1 MTRIVV
7 LGAGGFIGR
16 HVTRELEA
24 RGHAVIGV
32 DRCPDDESS
41 DREWETIALGPDSQE
56 QIERLMA
63 RVAPDAVVN
72 CIGLTVGDV
81 PTLVRMNV
89 LFVASLI
96 DALARV
102 RPGVRLVH
110 LGSAAEY
117 GNAVSG
123 EPITE
128 QTPTRPTSAY
138 GISKLA
144 ATQLVAEVGGRGEV
158 DAIALR
164 VFNPIGRGLPESTLP
179 AQASK
184 RLQDARVGN
193 LGEIRMGS
201 LAGFRDFVDVGDV
214 ACAVAQAVEAA
225 SVEQRIFNVGS
236 GVATQVRDVVTTL
249 AQIIGFD
256 GQIVETEFGSV
267 RSQGVDWQCADLS
280 AIQQELGWLP
290 RTPLKGSLEGML
302 GLAV

>member
-1 MTRIVV
+1 MSRVVV

-24 RGHAVIGV
+24 RGHAVVGV
-32 DRCPDDESS
+32 DRFPDDESS

-56 QIERLMA
+56 QIAHLMA

-72 CIGLTVGDV
+72 CIGLTVGDG
-81 PTLVRMNV
+81 PTLVRLNV

-96 DALARV
+96 DALARM
-102 RPGVRLVH
+102 RPGMRLVH

-117 GNAVSG
+117 GNCAG
-123 EPITE
+123 GTPITE
-128 QTPTRPTSAY
+128 QTPPRPISPY

-144 ATQLVAEVGGRGEV
+144 ATQLIAAAGTSGQV
-158 DAIALR
+158 DGIALR
-164 VFNPIGRGLPESTLP
+164 LFNPIGRGLPESTLP

-184 RLQDARVGN
+184 RLQEARASG

-201 LAGFRDFVDVGDV
+201 LSAYRDFVDVGDV
-214 ACAVAQAVEAA
+214 AAAVAAAVEVPA
-225 SVEQRIFNVGS
+225 VRQRILNVGS
-236 GVATQVRDVVTTL
+236 GVATQVRDVVTLL

-256 GQIVETEFGSV
+256 GQIIESEFGSV

-302 GLAV
+302 GLVV

>member
-1 MTRIVV
+1 MSRVVV

-24 RGHAVIGV
+24 RGHAVVGV
-32 DRCPDDESS
+32 DRFPDDESS

-56 QIERLMA
+56 QFERLVA
-63 RVAPDAVVN
+63 RVTPDAVAN

-81 PTLVRMNV
+81 PTLIRMNV
-89 LFVASLI
+89 LFVASLL

-117 GNAVSG
+117 GNAASG

-128 QTPTRPTSAY
+128 QTPTRPTSPY

-144 ATQLVAEVGGRGEV
+144 ATQLVAEAGTRGTV

-164 VFNPIGRGLPESTLP
+164 IFNPIGRGLPESTLP

-184 RLQDARVGN
+184 RIHEARANGS
-193 LGEIRMGS
+193 GEVRMGS
-201 LAGFRDFVDVGDV
+201 LAGYRDFVDVGDV
-214 ACAVAQAVEAA
+214 AAAVAAALEAA
-225 SVEQRIFNVGS
+225 SVHQRIFNVGS
-236 GVATQVRDVVTTL
+236 GVATQVREVVALL

-256 GQIVETEFGSV
+256 GQIIESEFGSV
-267 RSQGVDWQCADLS
+267 RSQGVDWQCADLC

>member
-32 DRCPDDESS
+32 DRLPDDESS

-184 RLQDARVGN
+184 RLQDARAGN

>member
-1 MTRIVV
+1 MRRIAV

-16 HVTRELEA
+16 HVTNELEA
-24 RGHAVIGV
+24 RGHAVVGV
-32 DRCPDDESS
+32 DRFPDDQNS
-41 DREWETIALGPDSQE
+41 DREWETIALGPDSPE
-56 QIERLMA
+56 QIEHLLA
-63 RVAPDAVVN
+63 RVMPDAVVN
-72 CIGLTVGDV
+72 CIGLTVGDT
-81 PTLVRMNV
+81 PTLVRLNV

-102 RPGVRLVH
+102 RPGARLVH

-117 GNAVSG
+117 GNGASG

-138 GISKLA
+138 GITKLA
-144 ATQLVAEVGGRGEV
+144 ATQLIDAAGRDGEV

-179 AQASK
+179 AQARK
-184 RLQDARVGN
+184 RLQEARAAGS
-193 LGEIRMGS
+193 GEIRMGS
-201 LAGFRDFVDVGDV
+201 LSAYRDLVDVGDV
-214 ACAVAQAVEAA
+214 AAAVAAAVEVA
-225 SVEQRIFNVGS
+225 VVRQRIFNVGS
-236 GVATQVRDVVTTL
+236 GVATQVRDVVTLL

-256 GQIVETEFGSV
+256 GQIIESEFGSV

-290 RTPLKGSLEGML
+290 RTPLRDSLEGML
-302 GLAV
+302 GLVV

>member
-1 MTRIVV
+1 MTRVVV

-24 RGHAVIGV
+24 RGHAVVGV
-32 DRCPDDESS
+32 DRVPDEESS

-56 QIERLMA
+56 QIGRLVT
-63 RVAPDAVVN
+63 RIEPDAIVN
-72 CIGLTVGDV
+72 CIGLTVGET

-89 LFVASLI
+89 LFVASLL
-96 DALARV
+96 DALAAA

-117 GNAVSG
+117 GNVAMG
-123 EPITE
+123 QPITE
-128 QTPTRPTSAY
+128 QTPARPLSAY
-138 GISKLA
+138 GISKLD
-144 ATQLVAEVGGRGEV
+144 ATLLVADAGDRGPV

-184 RLQDARVGN
+184 RLHEARA
-193 LGEIRMGS
+193 LGLGAIRMGS
-201 LAGFRDFVDVGDV
+201 LTAYRDFVDVGDV
-214 ACAVAQAVEAA
+214 AAAVAAAVE
-225 SVEQRIFNVGS
+225 VNGVGQRIFNVGS
-236 GVATQVRDVVTTL
+236 GVATQVREVVGLL

-256 GQIVETEFGSV
+256 GQIIESEFGSV

-290 RTPLKGSLEGML
+290 RTPLKGSLESML
-302 GLAV
+302 GLVV

>member
-1 MTRIVV
+1 MTRVVV

-24 RGHAVIGV
+24 RGHVVVGV
-32 DRCPDDESS
+32 DRFPDDESS

-56 QIERLMA
+56 QIEHLLA
-63 RVAPDAVVN
+63 RVMPDAAVN
-72 CIGLTVGDV
+72 CIGLTVGDG
-81 PTLVRMNV
+81 PTLVRLNV

-96 DALARV
+96 DALATV
-102 RPGVRLVH
+102 RPGTRLVH

-117 GNAVSG
+117 GNAACG

-128 QTPTRPTSAY
+128 QTPTRPISAY

-144 ATQLVAEVGGRGEV
+144 ATQLVAAAGDAGTV
-158 DAIALR
+158 DAVALR
-164 VFNPIGRGLPESTLP
+164 IFNPIGRGLPESTLP

-184 RLQDARVGN
+184 RLQEARAAGM
-193 LGEIRMGS
+193 GEIRMGS
-201 LAGFRDFVDVGDV
+201 LAAYRDFVDVGDV
-214 ACAVAQAVEAA
+214 AAAVAQAVVAG
-225 SVEQRIFNVGS
+225 SIGQRIFNVGS
-236 GVATQVRDVVTTL
+236 GRATQVREVVTTL

-256 GQIVETEFGSV
+256 GQIIESEFGSV

-290 RTPLKGSLEGML
+290 RTPLKDSLEGML
-302 GLAV
+302 GLVV

>member
-32 DRCPDDESS
+32 DRFPDHESS

-56 QIERLMA
+56 QIQRLMA

-72 CIGLTVGDV
+72 GIGLTVGDV
-81 PTLVRMNV
+81 PTLVRTNV

-96 DALARV
+96 DVLARV

-144 ATQLVAEVGGRGEV
+144 ATRLVAEVGSRGEV

-184 RLQDARVGN
+184 RLQEARAGN
-193 LGEIRMGS
+193 LAEIRMGS

-214 ACAVAQAVEAA
+214 ACAVAQAVEAS

-267 RSQGVDWQCADLS
+267 RSQGVDWQCADLF